1 MAGMIKLIT
10 LIPRK
15 PGMSRE
21 AFIDYYENHHAPL
34 TQALF
39 PQAVKYVRNYPT
51 SDNLHYAGA
60 AISGA
65 VPFDAVTEH
74 WFADQAAYD
83 AMMANFAADPEKFRV
98 LSEDEARFCDRER
111 MVMFLVEERPAAG

>member
-1 MAGMIKLIT
+1 MIKLIT

-21 AFIDYYENHHAPL
+21 EFIDYYEKRHAPL

-39 PQAVKYVRNYPT
+39 PQAARYVRNYPT

-60 AISGA
+60 ATAAA

-83 AMMANFAADPEKFRV
+83 AMMADFAADPEKFRV
-98 LSEDEARFCDRER
+98 LSEDEARFCDKER
-111 MVMFLVEERPAAG
+111 MVMFLVEERPAAD

>member
-1 MAGMIKLIT
+1 MLKMVT

-21 AFIDYYENHHAPL
+21 EFIEYYESKHVPL
-34 TQALF
+34 SASLF
-39 PQAVKYVRNYPT
+39 PQVVRCVRNYPCT
-51 SDNLHYAGA
+51 ENFHYVG
-60 AISGA
+60 SSVSPT

-83 AMMANFAADPEKFRV
+83 EMMAQFASDPDKFRL
-98 LSEDEARFCDRER
+98 LSEDEGRFCDKER
-111 MVMFLVEERPAAG
+111 MIMFMVEEHPAAG